1 MNGNVESV
9 CHLLSIEL
17 KLSKRVKPMLNR
29 LPRSFNIVEQA
40 HAQLHDVTMVT
51 MDAKTIAKQSKT
63 ILCVASAVVRPG
75 DGFSIS

>member
-17 KLSKRVKPMLNR
+17 KLSNRVNPMLNR

-40 HAQLHDVTMVT
+40 HAQLDDVTMVT
-51 MDAKTIAKQSKT
+51 MDAKTIAKQNNF
-63 ILCVASAVVRPG
+63 VRG
-75 DGFSIS
+75 